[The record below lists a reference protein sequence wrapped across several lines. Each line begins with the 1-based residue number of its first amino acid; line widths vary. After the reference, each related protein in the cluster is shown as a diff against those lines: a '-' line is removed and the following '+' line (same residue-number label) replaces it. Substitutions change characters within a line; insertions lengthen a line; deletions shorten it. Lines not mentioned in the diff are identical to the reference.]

1 MTESA
6 QYRKALAE
14 RSTYVENVLVH
25 RMVASLAGELWRRDP
40 TTPLHIFNSEVDD
53 SGFDLVLG
61 CGAKLR
67 YIQVKQVH
75 TKGTASKFSVR
86 LDFTRMPGSCVVV
99 VVHTEDELLLDHF
112 LFYGGEVHEPMPSV
126 EENKPSIQ
134 PGKRD
139 IDGNRK
145 TRMHY
150 RDIKRNK
157 FKGPLTTA
165 KLLDSLFGAV
175 DGPNTEKQPC

>member
-1 MTESA
+1 MSDTT

-14 RSTYVENVLVH
+14 RSSYVENVLVH
-25 RMVASLAGELWRRDP
+25 RMVASLAGELWRWDP
-40 TTPLHIFNSEVDD
+40 TIPLHIFNSEVDD

-61 CGAKLR
+61 CGTKLR

-75 TKGTASKFSVR
+75 TKGAASKFSVR

-99 VVHTEDELLLDHF
+99 VVHTEDELMVDHY
-112 LFYGGEVHEPMPSV
+112 LFYGGADHEPMPSV
-126 EENKPSIQ
+126 EDNKASIL

-145 TRMHY
+145 MRPHY
-150 RDIKRNK
+150 RDVKRNK
-157 FKGPLTTA
+157 FRGPLTTA
-165 KLLDSLFGAV
+165 ELLDALFGVVHEAQ
-175 DGPNTEKQPC
+175 TEQQAC